1 LLFWGVRGLGPG
13 LWLWGYRARDSSA
26 VWGCLDFP
34 EVKGFGIE
42 VVYLKLV
49 FWVWSIYGD

>member
-1 LLFWGVRGLGPG
+1 MLFWGVRGLGPG